1 MTSFQGKKFF
11 CNIISDWQ
19 FFLKAKLVTKFDNAI
34 NSVLINGKIVQQR
47 IAI

>member
-1 MTSFQGKKFF
+1 MTSFQGMKFF
-11 CNIISDWQ
+11 AVPNFWLTI
-19 FFLKAKLVTKFDNAI
+19 FLKAKLVTKFDNAI